1 MLTLGTLVCGLL
13 AAWLLYLLAPR
24 QQHSY
29 KPALLWAG
37 VVVSLALAL
46 WLAAIGYG
54 FWPGFY
60 LVLAAL
66 MLVWVLLPV
75 LAQWR
80 SKKHVG

>member
-1 MLTLGTLVCGLL
+1 MLTFGALVCSLL

-29 KPALLWAG
+29 KPALLWTG
-37 VVVSLALAL
+37 SVVSLAQAL
-46 WLAAIGYG
+46 WLAALAYG

-60 LVLAAL
+60 LVLSML

-80 SKKHVG
+80 IKPHVG